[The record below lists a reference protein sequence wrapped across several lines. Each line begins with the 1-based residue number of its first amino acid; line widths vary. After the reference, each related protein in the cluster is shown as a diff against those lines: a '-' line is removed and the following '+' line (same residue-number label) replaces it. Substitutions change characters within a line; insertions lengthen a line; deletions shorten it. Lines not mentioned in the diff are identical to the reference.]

1 MVVGE
6 IERHDVWLALVGARQ
21 PPKIRTGQQVQTL
34 LPAQFLDQHDY
45 DSLASPLCGGIYLRR
60 WRIGI
65 HIQLVHYSCQGRLA
79 TWRKFSSKVGR
90 APRLRLSPSASRRRS
105 VSDRAICLPLRSQLL
120 WQAVCNTKASSKRR
134 SVALKGAIKLP
145 GAATDPLSG
154 LSH

>member
-65 HIQLVHYSCQGRLA
+65 HIQSIGSLLVPREIGNLA
-79 TWRKFSSKVGR
+79 KVFIKSR
-90 APRLRLSPSASRRRS
+90 ARTALKIVS
-105 VSDRAICLPLRSQLL
+105 VSVEAPKCIRPRHLP
-120 WQAVCNTKASSKRR
+120 AVPKPPS
-134 SVALKGAIKLP
+134 
-145 GAATDPLSG
+145 
-154 LSH
+154 